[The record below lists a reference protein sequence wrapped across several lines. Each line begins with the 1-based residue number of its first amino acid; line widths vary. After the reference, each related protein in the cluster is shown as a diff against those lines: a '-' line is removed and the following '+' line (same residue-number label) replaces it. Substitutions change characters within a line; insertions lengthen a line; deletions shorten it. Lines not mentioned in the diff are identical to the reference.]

1 MRTSLRWKGSSS
13 TVRRWAIHGAN
24 PLQPALWFRPQ
35 KSLIVRTEVDQA
47 FASRVAAGQ
56 KAELFDDNRQASLG
70 SGRIVRLAPW
80 IAQRRTVLDEPFQRN
95 DVRTLECV
103 VALDSSPEGLRI
115 GQRLRVVID
124 LANPA
129 PAIAINR

>member
-1 MRTSLRWKGSSS
+1 M
-13 TVRRWAIHGAN
+13 
-24 PLQPALWFRPQ
+24 
-35 KSLIVRTEVDQA
+35 
-47 FASRVAAGQ
+47 
-56 KAELFDDNRQASLG
+56 
-70 SGRIVRLAPW
+70 
-80 IAQRRTVLDEPFQRN
+80 
-95 DVRTLECV
+95 RTLECV